1 MRVSSARYASDTTKS
16 PSETIK
22 KQRNP
27 VFVRDLQE
35 GTYEGDDYQQR
46 SSDCGKH

>member
-16 PSETIK
+16 PSNDK

>member
-1 MRVSSARYASDTTKS
+1 MRVSSARYASDTMKS

-22 KQRNP
+22 STATP

-35 GTYEGDDYQQR
+35 STYEGDDYQQR
-46 SSDCGKH
+46 SSDCRKH